1 MKIYP
6 DEVLTMLI
14 PDGGWVITGDTYE
27 GIEFLTCEPIT
38 EKQFLDGF
46 AQYETWKNNQEAE
59 KKAQRAALLERL
71 GLTADE
77 AKLLIG

>member
-1 MKIYP
+1 MNKSA
-6 DEVLTMLI
+6 EVLQMLI
-14 PDGGWVITGDTYE
+14 PEGGWVITGDTYE
-27 GIEFLTCEPIT
+27 GIEFVTCKPIT

-46 AQYETWKNNQEAE
+46 AQYEIWKNNQEAE
-59 KKAQRAALLERL
+59 KKAQRDSILERL